1 MSELFKVLFEYLNKT
16 DKMDGTLRAA
26 ILRVGDRISC
36 KIKETCH
43 NATAFCES

>member
-1 MSELFKVLFEYLNKT
+1 MLFEYLNKT
-16 DKMDGTLRAA
+16 EKMEEKIPAT

-43 NATAFCES
+43 NASGFCHSLSLA